1 MFFVYS
7 VYKGVLYSDKPFSI
21 LQEAKD
27 YADSRQKRATE
38 KGLSDYFVVMQGRVI
53 VYSTKPSVS
62 LPTPE
67 TSPNNPI

>member
-27 YADSRQKRATE
+27 YADKRQKRATE
-38 KGLSDYFVVMQGRVI
+38 RNLEDYYVVMDGKQT
-53 VYSTKPSVS
+53 VYSTEHATLTSEVPSQ
-62 LPTPE
+62 
-67 TSPNNPI
+67 SP